1 MPPSV
6 SLLVR
11 AVSVAAQRI
20 STVLPGPWSLVQGL
34 EWDEVVNKLTPYGG
48 KTTKIFLENR
58 IEVFLTFQETGLK
71 HPINNLYLKT
81 TRGTSSTQ
89 HNRCKKSPRS
99 GLRCFIDLHDR
110 CTAGTHTTDRAIVAG
125 TMAGTAHRP
134 RAIKDYCRAKLQL

>member
-1 MPPSV
+1 MCGVFCARSFIAN
-6 SLLVR
+6 
-11 AVSVAAQRI
+11 AVF
-20 STVLPGPWSLVQGL
+20 TQGL